1 MNTRLLAW
9 IILMVAVG
17 LCQTAC
23 TQDATDTIVV
33 TITAVKES
41 DWQRESAVNQM
52 GLRERLQAK
61 TLVELSGELKQTGEL
76 ILRDG
81 QERGIVENWDFADDG
96 DEVIAKKTIQ
106 ELIGTEVR
114 VEKIEAGEVR
124 LRLTLTH
131 DIQPPRMQSMTYA
144 TAAKGAE
151 RDKLSV
157 TAPRFERLRWQGEV
171 TASKDERVIAS
182 FPSPGDA
189 DTRLVVF
196 LRGGSDSTPA
206 PDVEIRQTIYR
217 VPELDMIEWLLDG
230 ETSDA
235 AVIKRLQEKGRASMV
250 SQLTTTAAK
259 WVRTQA
265 QSGFEC
271 WLPREMNPD
280 YDALYQLPV
289 SFETVLAGTR
299 LENSED
305 VWISSFS
312 PRAPLAVQ
320 WPTSW
325 LNVYDIKTYKPTGKA
340 VHGWMDWYDRF
351 DLEIN
356 GEVAFRDATPH
367 LVAMM
372 SPADQTWGAERKG
385 RWLDVTVAQ
394 RLNAKILPPAPP
406 QVSSV
411 PADPFAPVDPL
422 APIYASHAQPPL
434 LVLGIALDQEKAQAL
449 LATRQPGKDAALLR
463 DLVAQVKAGQA
474 HVVTCALSANQINR
488 RALNSA
494 RHHSCPTE
502 MPSIPS
508 AWNEMPVGTRFEQ
521 EGEDFT
527 LTQDLAPP
535 ARTEWKLARDV
546 PEAIMW
552 EPRFRKLSINSRTH
566 AAALSGTHLVAVAD
580 IPEVMSASD
589 LPTDETVLLFTH
601 RPASDTAPKATKP
614 DYEIEALIFE
624 IPAAEAEAWQQV
636 KSDDFA
642 SFTQQRLKSGSAKL
656 KAHAML
662 RQQPASEGR
671 LQVVEEYMTATE
683 FDPPE
688 PEAPFRMRPTALETL
703 PVGLY
708 LETDLSEEIEGI
720 ANANITLR
728 LATAKPIEPGLEE
741 TLKIAA
747 SGKED
752 YPGAKHEFDEW
763 RVGALRLAAGSI
775 HCLGLPHVFGG
786 SGVTTRVAFVRAR
799 QIR

>member
-1 MNTRLLAW
+1 MQTRLLVG
-9 IILMVAVG
+9 IMFYVIVG
-17 LCQTAC
+17 LWPGARAQDTANK
-23 TQDATDTIVV
+23 IIV
-33 TITAVKES
+33 TITAVKEG
-41 DWQRESAVNQM
+41 DWQRESATDKA

-61 TLVELSGELKQTGEL
+61 TLVELSGELKATEDL
-76 ILRDG
+76 ILRHG
-81 QERGIVENWDFADDG
+81 QERGIVENYDFG
-96 DEVIAKKTIQ
+96 ETTDEIIAKKTIQ

-114 VEKIEAGEVR
+114 VEKIEAGEAR
-124 LRLTLTH
+124 LRLTLRH
-131 DIQPPRMQSMTYA
+131 DVQPPQMQSMTYA

-151 RDKLSV
+151 RDRLSV

-189 DTRLVVF
+189 ETRLVVF
-196 LRGGSDSTPA
+196 LQGGSDSTPA
-206 PDVEIRQTIYR
+206 QDVEIRQTIYR

-235 AVIKRLQEKGRASMV
+235 ALIKRFQEKGRASMV
-250 SQLTTTAAK
+250 SQMTTTAAK

-271 WLPREMNPD
+271 WLPSEMNPN
-280 YDALYQLPV
+280 YDMLYQLPA
-289 SFETVLAGTR
+289 SFETALAGTR
-299 LENSED
+299 LEYSDD

-312 PRAPLAVQ
+312 PRAPVAVQ

-325 LNVYDIKTYKPTGKA
+325 LHVYDRKTYKPTGKA

-351 DLEIN
+351 DQKIL
-356 GEVAFRDATPH
+356 GEVVFRDATPH

-406 QVSSV
+406 EVSQV
-411 PADPFAPVDPL
+411 PADPFAPVDTL
-422 APIYASHAQPPL
+422 APIYATHAQPPL

-449 LATRQPGKDAALLR
+449 LAARQPGKDEALLR
-463 DLVAQVKAGQA
+463 DLVAQVKLGQA
-474 HVVTCALSANQINR
+474 HVVTCTLSANQLNR
-488 RALNSA
+488 RDQSST
-494 RHHSCPTE
+494 RHHAYPTE

-508 AWNEMPVGTRFEQ
+508 AWNEMPVGTSFEL
-521 EGEDFT
+521 EGEDFS
-527 LTQDLAPP
+527 LTQDLASP

-552 EPRFRKLSINSRTH
+552 EPRFRKLSIRSRTH
-566 AAALSGTHLVAVAD
+566 AAAVSGTHLIALTD
-580 IPEVMSASD
+580 IPEVMSASE
-589 LPTDETVLLFTH
+589 LPGHETVLLFTH

-624 IPAAEAEAWQQV
+624 IPAAEAKAWQQV
-636 KSDDFA
+636 KTDDFA
-642 SFTQQRLKSGSAKL
+642 AFTQQRLKSGSAKL

-662 RQQPASEGR
+662 RQWPASEGR
-671 LQVVEEYMTATE
+671 LRMTEDYMTATE

-688 PEAPFRMRPTALETL
+688 PEAPFRMRPTALEEL
-703 PVGLY
+703 PVGLHF
-708 LETDLSEEIEGI
+708 ETDLSEEVDGI
-720 ANANITLR
+720 PALKVALR
-728 LATAKPIEPGLEE
+728 LSTAKPIEPSLEE

-747 SGKED
+747 SEKED

-763 RVGALRLAAGSI
+763 LVGALRLAPGSV
-775 HCLGLPHVFGG
+775 HCLGVSVRPGG
-786 SGVTTRVAFVRAR
+786 GVVSTRVAFVRVR
-799 QIR
+799 PVQ